1 MSLSQALGQGLMVTG
16 VGLLIVFSVLIILM
30 LVMMLMK
37 KVFYKEPQKAETVQI
52 EKKSDAS
59 ANNAAPPTEA
69 PPTLNAAQDPNL
81 IAVLT
86 AAVAVCMN
94 TSTYNLK
101 IKSYR
106 RVDNNAPVWNKAGL
120 NDAINSRY

>member
-30 LVMMLMK
+30 IVMMIMK
-37 KVFYKEPQKAETVQI
+37 KVFYKEPSKTETTQI
-52 EKKSDAS
+52 EKKSDTS
-59 ANNAAPPTEA
+59 ANNAAPPASNE
-69 PPTLNAAQDPNL
+69 AQDPNL

-94 TSTYNLK
+94 TSTYKLK

-106 RVDNNAPVWNKAGL
+106 RVDNNAPVWNRAGL
-120 NDAINSRY
+120 NDAINSRF

>member
-37 KVFYKEPQKAETVQI
+37 KVFYKEPQKAEIVQI
-52 EKKSDAS
+52 EKKADAS
-59 ANNAAPPTEA
+59 ANNAA

>member
-1 MSLSQALGQGLMVTG
+1 MTLSQALGEGLMVTG

-30 LVMMLMK
+30 VVMMIMK
-37 KVFYKEPQKAETVQI
+37 KIFYKDPSKAQPNQI

-59 ANNAAPPTEA
+59 ADNAAPPA
-69 PPTLNAAQDPNL
+69 SDAAQDPNL

-106 RVDNNAPVWNKAGL
+106 RVDNNAPVWNRAGL
-120 NDAINSRY
+120 NDAINSRF

>member
-1 MSLSQALGQGLMVTG
+1 MSLSQALGEGLMVTG

-37 KVFYKEPQKAETVQI
+37 KVFYKEPSKAETVQV

-59 ANNAAPPTEA
+59 ADNAALPATES
-69 PPTLNAAQDPNL
+69 AQDPNL

>member
-52 EKKSDAS
+52 EKK
-59 ANNAAPPTEA
+59 
-69 PPTLNAAQDPNL
+69 
-81 IAVLT
+81 I
-86 AAVAVCMN
+86 
-94 TSTYNLK
+94 
-101 IKSYR
+101 
-106 RVDNNAPVWNKAGL
+106 
-120 NDAINSRY
+120 

>member
-1 MSLSQALGQGLMVTG
+1 MTLSQALGEGLMVTG

-30 LVMMLMK
+30 VVMMIMK
-37 KVFYKEPQKAETVQI
+37 KVFYKDPSKAQPNQI

-59 ANNAAPPTEA
+59 ADNAAPPA
-69 PPTLNAAQDPNL
+69 SDAAQDPNL

-106 RVDNNAPVWNKAGL
+106 RVDNNAPVWNRAGL
-120 NDAINSRY
+120 NDAINSRF

>member
-59 ANNAAPPTEA
+59 VNNAA

>member
-59 ANNAAPPTEA
+59 ANNVA

>member
-16 VGLLIVFSVLIILM
+16 VGLLIVFAVLIILM

-37 KVFYKEPQKAETVQI
+37 KVFYKEPEKTETVQV

-59 ANNAAPPTEA
+59 ANNAATS
-69 PPTLNAAQDPNL
+69 TLNAAQDPNL

>member
-59 ANNAAPPTEA
+59 ANNAAPS
-69 PPTLNAAQDPNL
+69 TLNAAQDPNL

>member
-1 MSLSQALGQGLMVTG
+1 MSLSQALGEGLMVTG

-37 KVFYKEPQKAETVQI
+37 KVFYKEPSKAETVQA

-59 ANNAAPPTEA
+59 ANNAA

>member
-1 MSLSQALGQGLMVTG
+1 MSLSQALGEGLMVTG
-16 VGLLIVFSVLIILM
+16 TGLLIVFSVLIILM

-37 KVFYKEPQKAETVQI
+37 KVFYKDPSKAETNQTG
-52 EKKSDAS
+52 KKSDAS
-59 ANNAAPPTEA
+59 ANNAAPPT
-69 PPTLNAAQDPNL
+69 TQSAQDPNL

-106 RVDNNAPVWNKAGL
+106 RVDDNAPVWNRAGL

>member
-59 ANNAAPPTEA
+59 ANNAAPPT
-69 PPTLNAAQDPNL
+69 LNAAQDPNL

>member
-37 KVFYKEPQKAETVQI
+37 KVFYKEPQKSETVQI

-59 ANNAAPPTEA
+59 AINAA

-106 RVDNNAPVWNKAGL
+106 RVENNAPVWNKAGL

>member
-59 ANNAAPPTEA
+59 A

>member
-52 EKKSDAS
+52 KKKSDAS
-59 ANNAAPPTEA
+59 ANNAA

-120 NDAINSRY
+120 NDTINSRY

>member
-1 MSLSQALGQGLMVTG
+1 MSLSEALGQGLMVTG

-30 LVMMLMK
+30 LVMVLMK
-37 KVFYKEPQKAETVQI
+37 KVFYKEPSKTQTAQTEIQI

-59 ANNAAPPTEA
+59 ANNAAPSA
-69 PPTLNAAQDPNL
+69 LNAAQDPNL

-94 TSTYNLK
+94 TPTHNLK

-106 RVDNNAPVWNKAGL
+106 RLDNNAPVWNKAGL
-120 NDAINSRY
+120 NEAINSRF